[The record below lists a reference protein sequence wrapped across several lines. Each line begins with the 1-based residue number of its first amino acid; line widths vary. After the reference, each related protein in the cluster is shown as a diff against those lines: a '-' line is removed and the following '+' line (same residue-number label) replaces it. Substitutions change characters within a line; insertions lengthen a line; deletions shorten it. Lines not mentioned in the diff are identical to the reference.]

1 MSIEFE
7 QLDGF
12 ADVPFLEDVM
22 LMQSVPK
29 SQEITVLPGPL
40 YVDARRWKRNGVIR
54 QTLKNRSI
62 LRRFNNGMSPEALL
76 AEYRR
81 DDQQRGSN

>member
-1 MSIEFE
+1 MLFE
-7 QLDGF
+7 QLGGF

-22 LMQSVPK
+22 LMQSIPR
-29 SQEITVLPGPL
+29 SQDVTLLPGPL
-40 YVDARRWKRNGVIR
+40 RVDARRWKRNGVIR

-62 LRRFNNGMSPEALL
+62 LRRFNNGLSPEELL

-81 DDQQRGSN
+81 DDQQRRGN